1 MLVMSMALV
10 GIMQMSTTPMM
21 DATCKDSP
29 SRWNRGKTKGMNTV
43 GSSAA
48 STRDTVTPHQ
58 HGDQQQAAGQGV
70 DLLFIRALADA
81 LAHHDGGGSRHAEA
95 GYGGELLDVAHD
107 GIGRQ
112 HLGADGHVAHD
123 GGHDTDAQAPQRLV
137 HQNGSGVSGEIP
149 PDGAAGPQD
158 GGGQQGHM
166 AAAQGAYQS
175 NEELHDAGG
184 QCSHWPPR

>member
-1 MLVMSMALV
+1 M
-10 GIMQMSTTPMM
+10 
-21 DATCKDSP
+21 
-29 SRWNRGKTKGMNTV
+29 
-43 GSSAA
+43 
-48 STRDTVTPHQ
+48 H
-58 HGDQQQAAGQGV
+58 H
-70 DLLFIRALADA
+70 ADA
-81 LAHHDGGGSRHAEA
+81 LFGTLVLALAAADAVPGDHAVRVS
-95 GYGGELLDVAHD
+95 DVAHD

-158 GGGQQGHM
+158 GGGQQGHV
-166 AAAQGAYQS
+166 AAAQGAHQS